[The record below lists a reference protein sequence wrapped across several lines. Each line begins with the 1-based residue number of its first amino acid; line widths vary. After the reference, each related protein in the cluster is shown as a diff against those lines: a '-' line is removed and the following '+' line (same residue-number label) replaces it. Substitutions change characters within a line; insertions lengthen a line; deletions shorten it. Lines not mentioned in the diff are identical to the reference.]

1 MSLVRVHE
9 VGVVEDRVLRV
20 AFSDGL
26 VRELDFSSCR
36 EGVFASLSDDELFE
50 AVAVDP
56 VAGTVSFP
64 GGIDFDPDVLHGDA
78 VAASPQQPVLVR
90 EYRLER
96 SARAVR

>member
-1 MSLVRVHE
+1 MSLVRVRE
-9 VGVVEDRVLRV
+9 VEVVAGRVLRI

-26 VRELDFSSCR
+26 VRELDFVSCR
-36 EGVFASLSDDELFE
+36 EGVFASLSDDEVFD

-78 VAASPQQPVLVR
+78 GAASTQQPVLVC

-96 SARAVR
+96 SA